1 MKIVTEDKAVE
12 ARTNDFLNDWERA
25 KPVAGD
31 LRPGKLTQ
39 SLNSNTLA
47 LLKVNCTAL
56 TTRCWMKPIAVFIVH
71 FQFSH

>member
-31 LRPGKLTQ
+31 LRPGRFL
-39 SLNSNTLA
+39 SSVCDPYRV
-47 LLKVNCTAL
+47 LK
-56 TTRCWMKPIAVFIVH
+56 F
-71 FQFSH
+71 